1 MKMLRIS
8 HSSLPQSA
16 CFEPAVFGTG
26 RCPPECRNRVQHVQL
41 SALPQPKFETEIHN
55 IEVKGYKVQKTAHV
69 SSAFKLF
76 LEAHSDVMP

>member
-16 CFEPAVFGTG
+16 CFEPAVFCTG
-26 RCPPECRNRVQHVQL
+26 RRPPECGNRVQHVQL

-55 IEVKGYKVQKTAHV
+55 IEVKGYKV
-69 SSAFKLF
+69 
-76 LEAHSDVMP
+76 